1 MMDFKK
7 MIFFPVLAPRE
18 REMVLKMKMARVAA
32 SKITLMRLK
41 LLLLSWKG
49 NWAYSKEMQPAIV
62 PLVRDV
68 EGWRRQVG
76 LPICNIG
83 TSHSDTV
90 SSSWDLKNSRADFIW
105 RSHQLHLEA
114 VITSN
119 FRGLQNVDGRSAIL
133 ISCSVWLCR
142 HELVRMEEWRCNN
155 LFW

>member
-76 LPICNIG
+76 LPICNLE
-83 TSHSDTV
+83 SRQHSDIV
-90 SSSWDLKNSRADFIW
+90 SSSWDLKNSRADFFW
-105 RSHQLHLEA
+105 RSHQLRNIQLPRTAKCWRQKCHPY
-114 VITSN
+114 
-119 FRGLQNVDGRSAIL
+119 FLQ
-133 ISCSVWLCR
+133 C
-142 HELVRMEEWRCNN
+142 LVV
-155 LFW
+155 